1 MALTKI
7 GSSGLVSDSITEAQ
21 IADAAVENEHLN
33 TNVITGQSE
42 ISEKGAVD
50 DVILVFDTSTGT
62 LKKITAAN
70 INLGAPTITS
80 ITPTNV
86 DSKDSATTTTFTV
99 TGTNFFTG
107 TSAKL
112 ISNSA
117 SDISFTTV
125 TRDSTTQLTCVLNN
139 GLITGEG
146 LTDEP
151 YDIFVNN

>member
-1 MALTKI
+1 MPISKI
-7 GSSGLVSDSITEAQ
+7 KSGSLDTGSITTDKIASDAITEAK
-21 IADAAVENEHLN
+21 IADTAIENEHLN
-33 TNVITGQSE
+33 TNVISGQSE

-107 TSAKL
+107 TTAK
-112 ISNSA
+112 
-117 SDISFTTV
+117 
-125 TRDSTTQLTCVLNN
+125 
-139 GLITGEG
+139 
-146 LTDEP
+146 
-151 YDIFVNN
+151 